1 MSFLAGGDGGV
12 GMAVGGG
19 GEAVGALEVVVEGVE
34 GGGAVDKIDMER
46 LDYDTK
52 QDLEF
57 GSCPLASHRID
68 LVHVVAAK
76 SF

>member
-19 GEAVGALEVVVEGVE
+19 GEAVGALEVVVEGE
-34 GGGAVDKIDMER
+34 GAVDKIDMEI

>member
-19 GEAVGALEVVVEGVE
+19 GEAVGALEVVVEGE
-34 GGGAVDKIDMER
+34 GAVDKIDMER

-52 QDLEF
+52 EDLEF

-76 SF
+76 TF

>member
-12 GMAVGGG
+12 GMAAGGG
-19 GEAVGALEVVVEGVE
+19 GEAVGALEVVVEGE
-34 GGGAVDKIDMER
+34 GAVDKIDMER

>member
-19 GEAVGALEVVVEGVE
+19 GEAVGAIEVVVEGE
-34 GGGAVDKIDMER
+34 GAVDKIDMER
-46 LDYDTK
+46 LDHDTK
-52 QDLEF
+52 EDLEF

>member
-12 GMAVGGG
+12 GMAAGGG
-19 GEAVGALEVVVEGVE
+19 GEAVGALEVVVEGE
-34 GGGAVDKIDMER
+34 GVDKIDMER

-76 SF
+76 TF

>member
-19 GEAVGALEVVVEGVE
+19 GEAVGALEVVVEGE
-34 GGGAVDKIDMER
+34 GAVDKIDMER
-46 LDYDTK
+46 LGYDTK

>member
-1 MSFLAGGDGGV
+1 M
-12 GMAVGGG
+12 
-19 GEAVGALEVVVEGVE
+19 VVEGVE

-52 QDLEF
+52 EDLEF

-76 SF
+76 TF

>member
-12 GMAVGGG
+12 GMAAGGG
-19 GEAVGALEVVVEGVE
+19 GEAVGALEVVVEGE
-34 GGGAVDKIDMER
+34 GAVDKIDMER

-76 SF
+76 TF

>member
-19 GEAVGALEVVVEGVE
+19 GEAVGALEVVVEGE
-34 GGGAVDKIDMER
+34 GVDKIDMER

>member
-34 GGGAVDKIDMER
+34 GEGGGVECTR
-46 LDYDTK
+46 
-52 QDLEF
+52 
-57 GSCPLASHRID
+57 
-68 LVHVVAAK
+68 
-76 SF
+76 

>member
-19 GEAVGALEVVVEGVE
+19 GEAVGALEVVVEGE
-34 GGGAVDKIDMER
+34 GAVDKIDMER

>member
-19 GEAVGALEVVVEGVE
+19 GEAVGAIEVVVEGE
-34 GGGAVDKIDMER
+34 GAVDKIDMER

-52 QDLEF
+52 EDLEF

>member
-19 GEAVGALEVVVEGVE
+19 GEAVGALEVVVEGE
-34 GGGAVDKIDMER
+34 GAVDKIDMER

-52 QDLEF
+52 EDLEF

>member
-12 GMAVGGG
+12 GMAAGGG
-19 GEAVGALEVVVEGVE
+19 GEAVGAIEVVVEGE
-34 GGGAVDKIDMER
+34 GAVDKIDMER

-52 QDLEF
+52 EDLEF

>member
-12 GMAVGGG
+12 GMAAGGG
-19 GEAVGALEVVVEGVE
+19 GEAVGALEVVVEGE
-34 GGGAVDKIDMER
+34 GAVDKIDMER

-52 QDLEF
+52 EDLEF

-76 SF
+76 TF

>member
-19 GEAVGALEVVVEGVE
+19 GEAVGAIEVVVEGE
-34 GGGAVDKIDMER
+34 GAVDKIDMER

>member
-12 GMAVGGG
+12 GMAAGGG
-19 GEAVGALEVVVEGVE
+19 GEAVGALEVVVEGE
-34 GGGAVDKIDMER
+34 GAVDKIDMER

-52 QDLEF
+52 EDLEF

>member
-1 MSFLAGGDGGV
+1 
-12 GMAVGGG
+12 MAVGGG
-19 GEAVGALEVVVEGVE
+19 GEAVGALEVVVEGE
-34 GGGAVDKIDMER
+34 GAVDKIDMER

-52 QDLEF
+52 EDLEF